1 MVANLNAPGQTVI
14 SGTAAGVELAGALAR
29 DRGARRVVALN
40 VSGAFHSP
48 LMAPAAERF
57 AAVIEA
63 TPRGELHLPVVCNVD
78 GAIVEHAA
86 ELPARMAAQ
95 LDHPV
100 RWMDCVAGLVT
111 LGAEW
116 IVEVGPGSV
125 LTALSPADR
134 AHRHRRIGQRPRRRR
149 RAVDVAGRPGMTS
162 APLQGKVALVTGAS
176 RGIGRACAVALA
188 EAGAAVAVG
197 YSANPQ
203 AAEEVA
209 GMIRSAG
216 VGCVTLGSDLAD
228 PAAAGLLVERT
239 VAELG
244 SVDIVVNNAGITR
257 DNLAVRI
264 SDADWDAVIAVD
276 LSAAFRICRA
286 ALRPM
291 LRRRDGRIINISSVA
306 GVMGNPGQANYSAAK
321 AGLIGLTKALCR
333 EVGSRGITVNAVA
346 PGFIA
351 TDMTAGLAAETL
363 ATATAAVPLGRLGT
377 VEEVAA
383 AVRFLALP
391 EAAYITGHV
400 LHVDGGL
407 AA

>member
-1 MVANLNAPGQTVI
+1 
-14 SGTAAGVELAGALAR
+14 
-29 DRGARRVVALN
+29 
-40 VSGAFHSP
+40 
-48 LMAPAAERF
+48 
-57 AAVIEA
+57 
-63 TPRGELHLPVVCNVD
+63 
-78 GAIVEHAA
+78 
-86 ELPARMAAQ
+86 
-95 LDHPV
+95 
-100 RWMDCVAGLVT
+100 
-111 LGAEW
+111 
-116 IVEVGPGSV
+116 
-125 LTALSPADR
+125 
-134 AHRHRRIGQRPRRRR
+134 
-149 RAVDVAGRPGMTS
+149 MTS

-209 GMIRSAG
+209 GLIRSAG
-216 VGCVTLGSDLAD
+216 VGSVTLGSDLAD

-346 PGFIA
+346 PGFID
-351 TDMTAGLAAETL
+351 TDMTAGLAADTL